1 MMCWSIP
8 LQFIN
13 LNKSSWCAHSTRIF
27 FWFKNCKEKPMLM
40 DTDDNA
46 NELNFP
52 GFFFTLTA
60 LTICSYLDEHF
71 QEITIKCNL
80 TDCNL
85 IWMLFVIDIV
95 DWNLNLFFTR
105 IFVSLTKSFP
115 WRCSNYRSQ
124 RWVSVCVC
132 VCVCVFFIWLFSLSL
147 SSYII
152 DSG

>member
-1 MMCWSIP
+1 
-8 LQFIN
+8 
-13 LNKSSWCAHSTRIF
+13 
-27 FWFKNCKEKPMLM
+27 M

-46 NELNFP
+46 NELHFL

-95 DWNLNLFFTR
+95 D
-105 IFVSLTKSFP
+105 
-115 WRCSNYRSQ
+115 
-124 RWVSVCVC
+124 
-132 VCVCVFFIWLFSLSL
+132 
-147 SSYII
+147 
-152 DSG
+152 